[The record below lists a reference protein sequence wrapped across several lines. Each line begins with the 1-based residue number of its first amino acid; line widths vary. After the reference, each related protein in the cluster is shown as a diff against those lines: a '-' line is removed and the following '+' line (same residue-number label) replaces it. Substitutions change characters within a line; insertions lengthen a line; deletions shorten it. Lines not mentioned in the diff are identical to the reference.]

1 MSDGLDAYRLPLSAI
16 RDAQTV
22 VVLGDVPL
30 AESAPIV
37 DLWVRAARRNG
48 ATIVHSA
55 DDPAVSSADRVVLIW
70 SGPGGRGGA
79 RVGALAEQLGLAG
92 KDGCGAFYI
101 PTTPNG
107 RGVADAW
114 AACSDEEPASEPDS
128 IGLLLVSGD
137 EAAGDPNVRALA
149 ERADAVI
156 VVSMFMGL
164 AAGWADL
171 VAAGLEL
178 SRARRH
184 VREPRGTPAAPAPGG
199 NAARP
204 ERARMD
210 LAARAR
216 ASASRSRRTRRP
228 CSPSS
233 RSAATEAS
241 PSARSAS
248 AHRSASTPKRP
259 STSRRRPCLRPKRPP
274 ATACTLVAYTPL
286 FSGPAVERVPELQ
299 FQRPPA
305 EVTLARSY
313 ATAKGIANGDLVT
326 VSSNGTSIE
335 LRAKLSNELRE
346 GVALIADEHTQ
357 EHARQHLHRAVAEER
372 GERVTEPW
380 WIALIEAAIVVNLVL
395 VSFAYLTLIERKLMG
410 RMQLRYGP
418 NRAGPFGLLQPI
430 ADLVKLVRKEAFS
443 PSSAI
448 EIPYILAPIISAFT
462 AIAAFAVIP
471 FGPGWTI
478 NGWQVNGEVA
488 NVSIGLLLVFAL
500 GSIGIYGFIVGGWA
514 SESKFSILGSMRTCA
529 QLVSYEVSLALS
541 VLGVVMLGRSLNLPD
556 IVSRQGEFLPFVIPQ
571 FVGLVIFFIAGIAET
586 SRAPFDLPEAE
597 QELVAGYHTEYSGMR
612 WGLFQMAEYI
622 NLITLSAL
630 MVTLFFSGW
639 HGPWN
644 LGPLWFILK
653 LFGVLFVF
661 IWLRTTLPRL
671 RYDQLMRFGWKVLLP
686 VATINAVITALV
698 VVWV

>member
-1 MSDGLDAYRLPLSAI
+1 
-16 RDAQTV
+16 
-22 VVLGDVPL
+22 
-30 AESAPIV
+30 
-37 DLWVRAARRNG
+37 
-48 ATIVHSA
+48 
-55 DDPAVSSADRVVLIW
+55 
-70 SGPGGRGGA
+70 
-79 RVGALAEQLGLAG
+79 
-92 KDGCGAFYI
+92 
-101 PTTPNG
+101 
-107 RGVADAW
+107 
-114 AACSDEEPASEPDS
+114 
-128 IGLLLVSGD
+128 
-137 EAAGDPNVRALA
+137 
-149 ERADAVI
+149 
-156 VVSMFMGL
+156 
-164 AAGWADL
+164 
-171 VAAGLEL
+171 
-178 SRARRH
+178 
-184 VREPRGTPAAPAPGG
+184 
-199 NAARP
+199 
-204 ERARMD
+204 
-210 LAARAR
+210 
-216 ASASRSRRTRRP
+216 
-228 CSPSS
+228 
-233 RSAATEAS
+233 
-241 PSARSAS
+241 
-248 AHRSASTPKRP
+248 
-259 STSRRRPCLRPKRPP
+259 
-274 ATACTLVAYTPL
+274 
-286 FSGPAVERVPELQ
+286 
-299 FQRPPA
+299 
-305 EVTLARSY
+305 
-313 ATAKGIANGDLVT
+313 
-326 VSSNGTSIE
+326 
-335 LRAKLSNELRE
+335 
-346 GVALIADEHTQ
+346 
-357 EHARQHLHRAVAEER
+357 
-372 GERVTEPW
+372 VTEPW

-410 RMQLRYGP
+410 RMQLRFGP

-541 VLGVVMLGRSLNLPD
+541 VLGVVMLGRSLNLPE

-686 VATINAVITALV
+686 VATINAVVTALV